1 MILIMKALVTG
12 ATGLVGSHLVEQLVE
27 RGDKVRALVRPT
39 SDVRWLTALGVELVH
54 GDLDDPQSLHSTCEQ
69 IDLVYHC
76 AARLPLGGRR
86 EEFYRANVDGTAA
99 LLRACREASLRRFV
113 YTSTVD
119 VYGYGHQRG
128 SDEHTSFKADGYYS
142 ETKIAAERLIWQAQ
156 QEMGLPV
163 TILRP
168 CLIYGPHDRNLWPA
182 LTRILTSRRV
192 PLIGGGRTLTDLV
205 YAGDVARALIL
216 AGTRDEA
223 VGQVY
228 NVTDGARRTVREL
241 FTALAQTLR
250 IEPRFVSVPYALAY
264 GAAKLI
270 SETAQAF
277 GRTPP
282 PNLQPDIIKALG
294 HDRHFEISKIKDQLG
309 YRAEVNLEAGL
320 EQTLTWY
327 KEWRDK

>member
-1 MILIMKALVTG
+1 MRVLVTG
-12 ATGLVGSHLVEQLVE
+12 AAGLVGSHLVEQLVE
-27 RGDKVRALVRPT
+27 HGLTVRALVRPT
-39 SDVRWLTALGVELVH
+39 SDIHWLKALGIELVH
-54 GDLDDPQSLHSTCEQ
+54 GDLDDPQSLRSTCEQ

-86 EEFYRANVDGTAA
+86 EEFYRVNVEGTAA
-99 LLRACREASLRRFV
+99 LLRACREAGVRRFV

-128 SDEHTSFKADGYYS
+128 SDECRPFKADGYYS
-142 ETKIAAERLIWQAQ
+142 ETKIAAERLVWRAQ

-163 TILRP
+163 TIIRP
-168 CLIYGPHDRNLWPA
+168 CLVYGPHDRNLWPA
-182 LTRILTSRRV
+182 LTRTLTQRRV
-192 PLIGGGRTLTDLV
+192 PLIGGGRTLMDLV

-223 VGQVY
+223 VGQAY

-241 FTALAQTLR
+241 FFALAQTLR
-250 IEPRFVSVPYALAY
+250 VEPRFVSVPYGLAY
-264 GAAKLI
+264 GAARLI
-270 SETAQAF
+270 SRAAQAS

-294 HDRHFEISKIKDQLG
+294 HDRHFDISKIQSQLG
-309 YRAEVNLEAGL
+309 YRPRVNLEMGL
-320 EQTLTWY
+320 QQTLTWY
-327 KEWRDK
+327 KEWQGK